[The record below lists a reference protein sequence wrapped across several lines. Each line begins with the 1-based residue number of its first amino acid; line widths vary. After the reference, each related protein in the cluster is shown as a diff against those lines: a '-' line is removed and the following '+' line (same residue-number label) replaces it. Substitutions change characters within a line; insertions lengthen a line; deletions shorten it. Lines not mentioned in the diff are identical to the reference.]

1 MGPVS
6 FKTPKSPAQAPEAM
20 TTCSNA
26 IESRHGSISPWD
38 DVNFGGFFVSGF
50 VGTTKNNGHEMLLQI
65 LLVFCKHKYTYMYCQ
80 NEV

>member
-1 MGPVS
+1 MTSVEVAINCLDGSRV
-6 FKTPKSPAQAPEAM
+6 FQKTPKSPAQAPEAM

-50 VGTTKNNGHEMLLQI
+50 VGTTKNNGNVAANPTSSL
-65 LLVFCKHKYTYMYCQ
+65 
-80 NEV
+80 